1 LTGEGTQL
9 LSNKWFI
16 LLAALV
22 VWSAYFYVMD
32 KFIMEAQ
39 GLPVQINL
47 MPR

>member
-1 LTGEGTQL
+1 MTGEGTQL
-9 LSNKWFI
+9 LTNKWFV

-22 VWSAYFYVMD
+22 VWSVYFYSMD
-32 KFIMEAQ
+32 RFIMEAQ